1 MGEQRTS
8 SGVRVTAAGLT
19 DVGLVREQNE
29 DAFVAIDLERD
40 ERGASGAVSHWEI
53 SGRGVLLAVSDGLGG
68 HNAGE
73 VASAMT
79 LQALVEALEH
89 SHEDDGQ
96 AVIHAVE
103 QASERVRV
111 AGLTPDHEGMAATLT
126 MVLLQPGAVYV
137 AEVGDSRA
145 YLLRRGQF
153 CQVTRDQSFVQL
165 MVDQGL
171 LTQAQAERSS
181 QRNVVLQVMG
191 QARGLRVALGKLS
204 LRQGDRLVLCSDGLS
219 NELSADEICAL
230 GSDERGVDQACQ
242 ALLRAALE
250 RGARDNVTV
259 VVAQVDGAL
268 PPDRRAETPCESLEV
283 LQEFTPL
290 ERGR

>member
-1 MGEQRTS
+1 MGEQRTPS
-8 SGVRVTAAGLT
+8 VRVTTAGLT

-29 DAFVAIDLERD
+29 DAFVTIDLDRND
-40 ERGASGAVSHWEI
+40 RGASVGINQWDIA
-53 SGRGVLLAVSDGLGG
+53 GRGVLLAVSDGLGG

-79 LQALVEALEH
+79 LEALVEALEQ

-103 QASERVRV
+103 QASERVRE
-111 AGLTPDHEGMAATLT
+111 AGHDPAHEGMAATLT

-191 QARGLRVALGKLS
+191 QARGLRVALGKLA

-219 NELSADEICAL
+219 NELSAEEICRL
-230 GSDERGVDQACQ
+230 GSDEGGVDHACR
-242 ALLRAALE
+242 ALLQAALE

-268 PPDRRAETPCESLEV
+268 PPDRRSEAPCESLEV
-283 LQEFTPL
+283 LQEFTPAD
-290 ERGR
+290 RGR